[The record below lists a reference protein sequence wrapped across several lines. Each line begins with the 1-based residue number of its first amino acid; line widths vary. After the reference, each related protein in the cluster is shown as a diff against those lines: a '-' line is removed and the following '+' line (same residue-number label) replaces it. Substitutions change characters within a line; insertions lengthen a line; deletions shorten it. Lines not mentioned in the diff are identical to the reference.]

1 MTVLRAFEI
10 HTYQRGRWI
19 IDSVFDDKDLA
30 LFEARRMDDSGRFPG
45 IRVVEEIFDDVASRT
60 QSRTLYRGTKVAQA
74 NEDALERSKEQRL
87 AVVEARRKREA
98 EDFRR
103 RKNAAARANARKA
116 NPYRLI
122 VILSVLTALAIAALV
137 GLNQAQTMLW

>member
-1 MTVLRAFEI
+1 MAVMRAFEI

-30 LFEARRMDDSGRFPG
+30 LFEARRMDDTGRFPG

-60 QSRTLYRGTKVAQA
+60 QSRTLYRGSKVAQA
-74 NEDALERSKEQRL
+74 NEDALERAKEQRQA
-87 AVVEARRKREA
+87 AVQARRKREA
-98 EDFRR
+98 DGFRR
-103 RKNAAARANARKA
+103 RQKAAVHAKARKA

-122 VILSVLTALAIAALV
+122 AILSALTALAIGALL